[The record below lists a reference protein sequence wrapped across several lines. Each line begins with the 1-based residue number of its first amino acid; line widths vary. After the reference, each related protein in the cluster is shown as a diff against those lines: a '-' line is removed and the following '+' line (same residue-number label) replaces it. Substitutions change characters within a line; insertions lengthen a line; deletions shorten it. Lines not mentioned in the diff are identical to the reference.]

1 MSRHFAMLVSSSPV
15 RSAIP
20 SGDPAAKD
28 SGHRGRYPQLHP
40 VAGCGETEDAEEDRL
55 RADLASRVLS
65 GPGLWTDW
73 LEELDRRGLI
83 GDLLAEGVIEEAVA
97 TAPHGHQLDRVLNA
111 KTTLIC
117 VLAGCLFPGEGYDTT
132 LRITFGLPGLGL
144 KPGTTVPAGPALS
157 KARALLGEQVT
168 RRAFELDAARSDV
181 ALGIGS
187 AWHGM
192 ETTAFDGTTAELFN
206 NDELAGA
213 FGVPTGG
220 TKPKLRI
227 VAHVRTGS
235 RRWIGAAVGGYHDGE
250 NALVDELAST
260 LRPGM
265 LNLADRGFFSMDRW
279 IRFSAT
285 GAHLCWRVKN
295 GARSVPFKTLKTL
308 PDGSELVLLHESNG
322 MLTKRRRDIA
332 GKTAP
337 RLPDTIAR
345 LVQFTIVTRTARGR
359 TKTSTIRVLT
369 TLLDQEEFPAA
380 EIAVLYAERWQIE
393 IAYLHLKKTLRGA
406 RRVLRGQSEVLA
418 RQEAWAFLLVH
429 NMVAT
434 VAARAAALAGI
445 DPDAISFTAVLG
457 LVRAHLQADTCCPH
471 CGRRPASSA
480 SDPLARL
487 LADVIAHPPNRTGR
501 KRTSGRTPAERRT
514 RHTEDA
520 TYTIAITPSNLP
532 EWDQSLGS

>member
-1 MSRHFAMLVSSSPV
+1 MSRHFAMLVSSSPA

-28 SGHRGRYPQLHP
+28 SDHCGRYPQLHP

-168 RRAFELDAARSDV
+168 RRAFELDAARSDIE
-181 ALGIGS
+181 LGIGS

-279 IRFSAT
+279 IRFSAA

-295 GARSVPFKTLKTL
+295 GAKSVPFKTLKTL

-369 TLLDQEEFPAA
+369 TLLGHAAFPAA
-380 EIAVLYAERWQIE
+380 GIAALYAERWQIE

-480 SDPLARL
+480 GDPLARL